1 MALLEKQR
9 PDPGVEGEE
18 EVWREETG
26 LKPPIRFRMWMLLW
40 VEGRCVPSEE
50 GPSQERK
57 TGDTL
62 RNNSIDFSD
71 QWQNESFLRTETMF
85 NASL

>member
-1 MALLEKQR
+1 M
-9 PDPGVEGEE
+9 
-18 EVWREETG
+18 
-26 LKPPIRFRMWMLLW
+26 
-40 VEGRCVPSEE
+40 PSEE